1 MIYGPDD
8 PPSILYQHLNL
19 SIINKIIL
27 ENPFMQNYFSGKFI
41 KRDDSEF
48 LFLKN
53 YQLFFEADSGNINE
67 KGMIDLKEKYDKNN
81 NRDCALIIIYF
92 LLQNMQNTKY
102 DSSNLVALE
111 IVKCLSY
118 ELDDITKL
126 KLIIPYFVENLK
138 RGLYNKNHI
147 LELFIRNIL
156 FN

>member
-1 MIYGPDD
+1 
-8 PPSILYQHLNL
+8 
-19 SIINKIIL
+19 
-27 ENPFMQNYFSGKFI
+27 
-41 KRDDSEF
+41 
-48 LFLKN
+48 
-53 YQLFFEADSGNINE
+53 
-67 KGMIDLKEKYDKNN
+67 MIDLKEKYDKNN

-92 LLQNMQNTKY
+92 LLQNMQNTIY

-147 LELFIRNIL
+147 PELFIRNIL